1 MTKLCTLETGN
12 KASIPTFTTH
22 SVLYWWAY
30 HCNRQEKGI
39 KGIKIEKEE
48 VKVFAD
54 DMITYVKK
62 NLGNLQSNC

>member
-1 MTKLCTLETGN
+1 MYVGDWEQGKH
-12 KASIPTFTTH
+12 TH
-22 SVLYWWAY
+22 FHHSYSVLYWWAY
-30 HCNRQEKGI
+30 RCNRQEKGI